1 MKNKYFPD
9 EDIEENDLY
18 FICYMIERVARHI
31 KQKNKYVVNT
41 IGKDELYHL
50 ISCADVLHC
59 ENPLKVENDWIND
72 YDLKQGNYDITNVD
86 KDIAEIIPSPIDMGA
101 VYQRLI
107 RDTMSSKEDYVDG
120 IIRVY
125 NNEICDTIDNY
136 NCSAFYEPSYVIAR
150 AYQNGRFSFGG
161 RDKMK
166 KKIALIITIAV
177 CIVSVSANVYQYR
190 VIRNKD
196 AQIVWNQTTEDQM
209 FQGILG
215 HIQEEI
221 LYLQTC
227 EPDEKDFRIGVAFGY
242 CREAVNA
249 YITTSYGASWK
260 EHDLQQMVSEFEG
273 YLENLQSDE
282 TQWKNAKNG
291 DLDRLYDAWSEV
303 LTQIDKGK
311 KARVA
316 AASKVRQILKNCATS
331 PTS

>member
-1 MKNKYFPD
+1 
-9 EDIEENDLY
+9 
-18 FICYMIERVARHI
+18 
-31 KQKNKYVVNT
+31 
-41 IGKDELYHL
+41 
-50 ISCADVLHC
+50 
-59 ENPLKVENDWIND
+59 
-72 YDLKQGNYDITNVD
+72 
-86 KDIAEIIPSPIDMGA
+86 
-101 VYQRLI
+101 
-107 RDTMSSKEDYVDG
+107 
-120 IIRVY
+120 
-125 NNEICDTIDNY
+125 
-136 NCSAFYEPSYVIAR
+136 
-150 AYQNGRFSFGG
+150 
-161 RDKMK
+161 MK

-282 TQWKNAKNG
+282 TLWKNAKNG
-291 DLDRLYDAWSEV
+291 DLDRLHDAWSEV

-316 AASKVRQILKNCATS
+316 AASKVRQILEECAAVDTS
-331 PTS
+331 GRYDNAENWYQC

>member
-1 MKNKYFPD
+1 
-9 EDIEENDLY
+9 
-18 FICYMIERVARHI
+18 
-31 KQKNKYVVNT
+31 
-41 IGKDELYHL
+41 
-50 ISCADVLHC
+50 
-59 ENPLKVENDWIND
+59 
-72 YDLKQGNYDITNVD
+72 
-86 KDIAEIIPSPIDMGA
+86 
-101 VYQRLI
+101 
-107 RDTMSSKEDYVDG
+107 
-120 IIRVY
+120 
-125 NNEICDTIDNY
+125 
-136 NCSAFYEPSYVIAR
+136 
-150 AYQNGRFSFGG
+150 
-161 RDKMK
+161 MK
-166 KKIALIITIAV
+166 KKFALVITIAV

-273 YLENLQSDE
+273 Y
-282 TQWKNAKNG
+282 
-291 DLDRLYDAWSEV
+291 DAWSEV

>member
-1 MKNKYFPD
+1 MHWKRKY
-9 EDIEENDLY
+9 
-18 FICYMIERVARHI
+18 
-31 KQKNKYVVNT
+31 
-41 IGKDELYHL
+41 
-50 ISCADVLHC
+50 
-59 ENPLKVENDWIND
+59 
-72 YDLKQGNYDITNVD
+72 
-86 KDIAEIIPSPIDMGA
+86 
-101 VYQRLI
+101 
-107 RDTMSSKEDYVDG
+107 
-120 IIRVY
+120 
-125 NNEICDTIDNY
+125 DNY

-215 HIQEEI
+215 HIQ
-221 LYLQTC
+221 
-227 EPDEKDFRIGVAFGY
+227 DFRIGVAFGY
-242 CREAVNA
+242 YREAVNA

-282 TQWKNAKNG
+282 TLWKNAKSG
-291 DLDRLYDAWSEV
+291 DLDRLHDAWSEV

-316 AASKVRQILKNCATS
+316 AASKVRQILKECAAVDTS
-331 PTS
+331 GRYDNAENWYQC

>member
-1 MKNKYFPD
+1 
-9 EDIEENDLY
+9 
-18 FICYMIERVARHI
+18 
-31 KQKNKYVVNT
+31 
-41 IGKDELYHL
+41 
-50 ISCADVLHC
+50 
-59 ENPLKVENDWIND
+59 
-72 YDLKQGNYDITNVD
+72 
-86 KDIAEIIPSPIDMGA
+86 
-101 VYQRLI
+101 
-107 RDTMSSKEDYVDG
+107 
-120 IIRVY
+120 
-125 NNEICDTIDNY
+125 
-136 NCSAFYEPSYVIAR
+136 
-150 AYQNGRFSFGG
+150 
-161 RDKMK
+161 MK
-166 KKIALIITIAV
+166 KKIALVITIAV

-190 VIRNKD
+190 VIQNKN
-196 AQIVWNQTTEDQM
+196 ASITWNQKVVDQM
-209 FQGILG
+209 FQGELAYIGDQMIRLSK
-215 HIQEEI
+215 
-221 LYLQTC
+221 C